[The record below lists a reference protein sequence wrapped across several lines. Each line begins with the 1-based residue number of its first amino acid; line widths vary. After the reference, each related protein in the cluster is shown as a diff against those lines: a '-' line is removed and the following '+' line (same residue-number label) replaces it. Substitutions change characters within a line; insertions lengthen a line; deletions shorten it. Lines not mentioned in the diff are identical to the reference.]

1 MYERNSQCPLI
12 RNSYQRLLVINH
24 SNSRQSCWHGY
35 HRRSDTVLDQIR
47 KQNMYEH
54 LTKIRSYLIEPAQI
68 SKLDYIIILAIVVAA
83 AWN

>member
-1 MYERNSQCPLI
+1 
-12 RNSYQRLLVINH
+12 
-24 SNSRQSCWHGY
+24 
-35 HRRSDTVLDQIR
+35 
-47 KQNMYEH
+47 MYEH